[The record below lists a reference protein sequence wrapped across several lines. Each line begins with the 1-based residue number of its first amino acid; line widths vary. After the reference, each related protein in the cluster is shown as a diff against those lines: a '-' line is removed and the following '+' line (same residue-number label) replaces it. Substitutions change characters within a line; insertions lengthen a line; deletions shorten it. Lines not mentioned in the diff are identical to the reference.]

1 MDGFGA
7 SDLGGDGTR
16 DLFPNPDP
24 FSHTQAV
31 LGDDGNPVQPG
42 NIGGCRIDLGRLDL
56 NSDVFPPPG
65 GFDGIQDLCGPYAMG
80 GGSSSG
86 YGGPGGHAFGGPSAP
101 AIGPQVG
108 PLGLGYGGGV
118 GGEGGGV
125 HGGLHA
131 ARRRGSGGA
140 RAVAARRGGGPAGG
154 SVRGR
159 VAGRVGPPARGRG
172 GRARGRGAGLL
183 RGVPEYEE
191 EPDDFDSAEDDDFV
205 LPWWTDREC
214 PRSHWDDEKTEILL
228 DIVLEAK
235 DLGLFVK
242 GSMKPRGYAYLK
254 VKFYERT
261 HIKQRT
267 QQFRNRL
274 GQLKV
279 MLWICQ
285 RLQNK
290 TGRGALPNGWPKAS
304 RKWWRTTLQGKNNA
318 ELRNLM
324 YRGPPYYEKL
334 KQAFAGAVVDGAS
347 AYYAGDESGD
357 DGESDD
363 AEEEEDDEEE
373 QAEPEEQ
380 EDEDYV
386 PPAGFAVRSPQG
398 SPYGCSPPT
407 SGSRKRGSSTN
418 TTGASPSK
426 RSTRSPMVQAVT
438 KMTDTQDKQQQA
450 KLEFLRE
457 QNQEQMAF
465 MREQAQ
471 LHMEMERK
479 KIEMRGELEIQREQR
494 HAQKE
499 ADQLATLN
507 RMREIA
513 IADGWDTGSLEYLAL
528 SYMYYEDGPRTM
540 WLGCTTPEA
549 RLKFIRGY
557 IKLNKG

>member
-1 MDGFGA
+1 LSSAVPVSAAPEDVKSSSSSNMDGFGA

-304 RKWWRTTLQGKNNA
+304 RKWWRTTLQ
-318 ELRNLM
+318 
-324 YRGPPYYEKL
+324 
-334 KQAFAGAVVDGAS
+334 
-347 AYYAGDESGD
+347 
-357 DGESDD
+357 
-363 AEEEEDDEEE
+363 
-373 QAEPEEQ
+373 
-380 EDEDYV
+380 
-386 PPAGFAVRSPQG
+386 
-398 SPYGCSPPT
+398 
-407 SGSRKRGSSTN
+407 
-418 TTGASPSK
+418 
-426 RSTRSPMVQAVT
+426 
-438 KMTDTQDKQQQA
+438 DKQQQA

-557 IKLNKG
+557 IKLNKFD